1 MLLRR
6 QIIPYREMVSP
17 VFGRL
22 SVVRKLVFSGTEMIG
37 HDDSQNH
44 NRYHF
49 FHPVHS
55 FSFVR
60 DSF

>member
-1 MLLRR
+1 
-6 QIIPYREMVSP
+6 
-17 VFGRL
+17 
-22 SVVRKLVFSGTEMIG
+22 VVRKLVFSGTEMIG